1 MMRCLACLVLALSLL
16 AFSSAGAFAHAY
28 LVESIPA
35 DGDLVK
41 QAPSSVE
48 VLFNEPVEIV
58 TATLVGPGG
67 EMNRLNVEGGKH
79 ARVRIAMPPGLS
91 EGSHLVSYRIVSD
104 DGHAVSGSVVF
115 SIGRVSGGSPAG
127 KQDPTLI
134 VSALSPPLAMARFLL
149 LAGMAFA
156 VGALLFSAFL
166 APVAAARRLVL
177 SALAIAGAAAFFS
190 IGLQGA
196 DAHGQ
201 GFAALNDRAMWRSGV
216 RLPQGVA
223 ALIGLAGL
231 TVAALGL
238 FAKGL
243 TKRSLALFAL
253 ALCALSLAWAG
264 HARGWRP
271 EGVMQGLAMLHV
283 MSAICWAGALLPLAA
298 ASGREGFIS
307 VLQRFSAF
315 TAPVYLA
322 LLASGAAL
330 AATQFFGPREVFATA
345 WGIALAVKL
354 AVVAVVTLF
363 AVLNRTLFTSGLIK
377 GDDSALKLL
386 RRSIRLEASFAL
398 AIFAAASVWRI
409 TPPPTSL
416 GAPNERA
423 FQIHIHG
430 AQAMASMT
438 IRPARVGPVQ
448 IRIEPKAIDLSPL
461 RVQEIDLFL
470 TPDSPDVA
478 PIQRKGK
485 LVSGANVWEVEGV
498 TVPAPGM
505 WRIRVDLL
513 IDDFDRTRLD
523 AVISLRP

>member
-1 MMRCLACLVLALSLL
+1 MMRWLASLVFAFSLL
-16 AFSSAGAFAHAY
+16 ALSSAGALAHAY
-28 LVESIPA
+28 LVESSPA

-41 QAPSSVE
+41 QAPQALE
-48 VLFNEPVEIV
+48 VLFNEPVELV
-58 TATLVGPGG
+58 TASLVGPSG
-67 EMNRLNVEGGKH
+67 EVSRLTVEGGKH
-79 ARVRIAMPPGLS
+79 ARVRIAMPPDLS
-91 EGSHLVSYRIVSD
+91 EGSHLVSYRVVSD
-104 DGHAVSGSVVF
+104 DGHVVSGSVVF
-115 SIGRVSGGSPAG
+115 SIGRVSGGRPSVLE
-127 KQDPTLI
+127 DPTII
-134 VSALSPPLAMARFLL
+134 VSALSPPLVMARFLL
-149 LAGMAFA
+149 LAGMAFG
-156 VGALLFSAFL
+156 VGALLFSAIL
-166 APVAAARRLVL
+166 APVVAARGRVV
-177 SALAIAGAAAFFS
+177 SALAIAGVATFVS
-190 IGLQGA
+190 VGLQGA

-201 GFAALNDRAMWRSGV
+201 GLAALNDRAMWRSGL
-216 RLPQGVA
+216 RLPQGVG
-223 ALIGLAGL
+223 ALIALAGL
-231 TVAALGL
+231 AAAAVGL
-238 FAKGL
+238 FANARAARPL
-243 TKRSLALFAL
+243 SLIAL

-298 ASGREGFIS
+298 ASAREGFPD

-315 TAPVYLA
+315 AAPVYLA
-322 LLASGAAL
+322 LLASGVAL
-330 AATQFFGPREVFATA
+330 AATQFFAPREVFATA
-345 WGIALAVKL
+345 WGMALAAKL

-363 AVLNRTLFTSGLIK
+363 AILNRTLFTSAVVE
-377 GDDSALKLL
+377 GDASALKLL
-386 RRSIRLEASFAL
+386 RRSIRLEAAFAL

-470 TPDSPDVA
+470 TPDAPDVA
-478 PIQRKGK
+478 PIQRKAR
-485 LVSGANVWEVEGV
+485 LVSSPNVWEVEGV
-498 TVPAPGM
+498 TVPAPGL